1 MHSGLALEYSHLEET
16 TSTNDYLR
24 NLTPSADITVVS
36 TSFQTKGR
44 GQMGNT
50 WVSDR
55 GKNALFSVL
64 VRPKELKA
72 TDGFV
77 LSQAMALAIKE
88 TLDEH
93 IGEVCIKWPNDIYH
107 EGRKICGTLIENTLM
122 GKQVW
127 HSVIGSGINV
137 NQRTFPD
144 GLAAPATSICLIL
157 DKELSP
163 EALVHAITERFAKYY
178 EEVQQG
184 HYCRIRELY
193 HDSLYLKGEWC
204 RFQDDSGAFI
214 GCISHVEPDGH
225 IVIKDSESVC
235 RRYAFKQ
242 VKLIHSTEQT
252 TNT

>member
-24 NLTPSADITVVS
+24 NFTPSADITVVS

-55 GKNALFSVL
+55 GSNALFSVL

-88 TLDEH
+88 TLD
-93 IGEVCIKWPNDIYH
+93 IYIDEVHIKWPNDIYH

-122 GKQVW
+122 GRHVW

-144 GLAAPATSICLIL
+144 GLAAPATSLYLIL
-157 DKELSP
+157 GKELSS
-163 EALVHAITERFAKYY
+163 EELIRTTTGRFARYY
-178 EEVQQG
+178 EEVLQG
-184 HYCRIRELY
+184 HYSHIREMY

-204 RFQDDSGAFI
+204 RFQDDSGPFI

-225 IVIKDSESVC
+225 IIIKDREAVC

-242 VKLIHSTEQT
+242 VKLIHPTE
-252 TNT
+252 

>member
-1 MHSGLALEYSHLEET
+1 MLSDLALEYRHLEET

-24 NLTPSADITVVS
+24 NLTPSADITVAS

-55 GKNALFSVL
+55 GMNALFSVL

-93 IGEVCIKWPNDIYH
+93 IGEVRIKWPNDIYH

-122 GKQVW
+122 GKHVW

-137 NQRTFPD
+137 NQRSFPS

-157 DKELSP
+157 GKELSP
-163 EALVHAITERFAKYY
+163 EVLIRTVTERFARYY
-178 EEVQQG
+178 KEVQQG
-184 HYCRIRELY
+184 HYSRIRELY
-193 HDSLYLKGEWC
+193 HNALYLKGEWC
-204 RFQDDSGAFI
+204 RFQDDSGAFM

-225 IVIKDSESVC
+225 IIIKDREYVC

-242 VKLIHSTEQT
+242 VKLIHPTEQQ
-252 TNT
+252 NN